1 MESFEQVAA
10 QYKPMIHQIIRTL
23 NIYKNQE
30 EFFQLGLIR
39 LWELWEKYD
48 PQKGNFLTFAYTNIR
63 MKMLDELKKSK
74 LQEDRSVVPDEEFW
88 TLMECPCTDRPLEE
102 KMVLSYCEGL
112 TNNQTIWVTST
123 FLYDLS
129 TNEIAKQHQV
139 TVSAVKAWKKG
150 ALTRLR
156 SILQQER
163 LH

>member
-10 QYKPMIHQIIRTL
+10 QYEPMVYQIIRTL

-39 LWELWEKYD
+39 LWEIWEKYD

-63 MKMLDELKKSK
+63 MKMMDELKKSK
-74 LQEDRSVVPDEEFW
+74 LQEDRSLVPDEEFW
-88 TLMECPCTDRPLEE
+88 TLIECPTTKQPLDE
-102 KMVLSYCEGL
+102 KLILSYCEEL

-129 TNEIAKQHQV
+129 TNEIAEQHQV

-150 ALTRLR
+150 ALTRLK
-156 SILQQER
+156 SVLQQEP
-163 LH
+163 LQ